1 MENQRGAVL
10 ATELKNNANKLAKWT
25 AAALISGADMIK
37 LGYVSRVHMRDN
49 FHHAVLGTQVLWL
62 TIHLAPVYKCT
73 FEHTFCVFCFCSV
86 AVYAADPARSISP
99 TCASSPLRWRAL
111 RTAVAPHEAVSL
123 YAPPHACGLA
133 QVMKPKDFAQQINLN
148 MDNCWGIVRA
158 LVDLC
163 MKQEDG
169 KYLLVKDPNK
179 QLLRLYSVP
188 EDAFQVRPGCSGQTL
203 WTGHMPDHSQPCNLL
218 NLLGYGR

>member
-1 MENQRGAVL
+1 MSCFGHSWEVRLLHRQLHSLRHCLVCL
-10 ATELKNNANKLAKWT
+10 
-25 AAALISGADMIK
+25 
-37 LGYVSRVHMRDN
+37 
-49 FHHAVLGTQVLWL
+49 L
-62 TIHLAPVYKCT
+62 TPM
-73 FEHTFCVFCFCSV
+73 
-86 AVYAADPARSISP
+86 
-99 TCASSPLRWRAL
+99 
-111 RTAVAPHEAVSL
+111 
-123 YAPPHACGLA
+123 

-188 EDAFQVRPGCSGQTL
+188 EDAFQVCAAPSQSASAAQPLCIAIDLSGMVYQEDCPLGTVPVCGLL
-203 WTGHMPDHSQPCNLL
+203 WQQPLESHCCTC
-218 NLLGYGR
+218 Y

>member
-1 MENQRGAVL
+1 MAG
-10 ATELKNNANKLAKWT
+10 
-25 AAALISGADMIK
+25 
-37 LGYVSRVHMRDN
+37 
-49 FHHAVLGTQVLWL
+49 
-62 TIHLAPVYKCT
+62 
-73 FEHTFCVFCFCSV
+73 
-86 AVYAADPARSISP
+86 
-99 TCASSPLRWRAL
+99 
-111 RTAVAPHEAVSL
+111 
-123 YAPPHACGLA
+123 A

-188 EDAFQVRPGCSGQTL
+188 EDAFQVSNNSLPQSKPRK
-203 WTGHMPDHSQPCNLL
+203 
-218 NLLGYGR
+218 

>member
-37 LGYVSRVHMRDN
+37 LGYVSRVHMKDN
-49 FHHAVLGTQVLWL
+49 FHHAVLGTQV
-62 TIHLAPVYKCT
+62 
-73 FEHTFCVFCFCSV
+73 CSS
-86 AVYAADPARSISP
+86 ASY
-99 TCASSPLRWRAL
+99 CSSPWFLLDGCCSLTPLPSCKRSLAGAISSVVGKAEAQRPVQGCSLRHAPSFTKGCRAEVWY
-111 RTAVAPHEAVSL
+111 VAWV
-123 YAPPHACGLA
+123 

-188 EDAFQVRPGCSGQTL
+188 EDAFQVSSTRA
-203 WTGHMPDHSQPCNLL
+203 SQSKP
-218 NLLGYGR
+218 RK

>member
-1 MENQRGAVL
+1 MERDQMG
-10 ATELKNNANKLAKWT
+10 TMCH
-25 AAALISGADMIK
+25 LIMC
-37 LGYVSRVHMRDN
+37 VWPRHEPSREDYTLV
-49 FHHAVLGTQVLWL
+49 VQYEG
-62 TIHLAPVYKCT
+62 
-73 FEHTFCVFCFCSV
+73 
-86 AVYAADPARSISP
+86 RS
-99 TCASSPLRWRAL
+99 
-111 RTAVAPHEAVSL
+111 
-123 YAPPHACGLA
+123 PHASVLV

-188 EDAFQVRPGCSGQTL
+188 EDAFQVEAASDVCMARPLPAHVTC
-203 WTGHMPDHSQPCNLL
+203 P
-218 NLLGYGR
+218 R

>member
-1 MENQRGAVL
+1 MMHGGTHCFSHALGILGGESPAQ
-10 ATELKNNANKLAKWT
+10 T
-25 AAALISGADMIK
+25 AAQRLAL
-37 LGYVSRVHMRDN
+37 
-49 FHHAVLGTQVLWL
+49 L
-62 TIHLAPVYKCT
+62 TL
-73 FEHTFCVFCFCSV
+73 
-86 AVYAADPARSISP
+86 
-99 TCASSPLRWRAL
+99 PL
-111 RTAVAPHEAVSL
+111 TPM
-123 YAPPHACGLA
+123 

-188 EDAFQVRPGCSGQTL
+188 EDAFQVGAAPSQSASATQPFCRAIDLSWMVCQNMLRDCARMRPRL
-203 WTGHMPDHSQPCNLL
+203 AVVP
-218 NLLGYGR
+218 

>member
-1 MENQRGAVL
+1 VSSRGL
-10 ATELKNNANKLAKWT
+10 RC
-25 AAALISGADMIK
+25 D
-37 LGYVSRVHMRDN
+37 
-49 FHHAVLGTQVLWL
+49 
-62 TIHLAPVYKCT
+62 APCT
-73 FEHTFCVFCFCSV
+73 NMQ
-86 AVYAADPARSISP
+86 D
-99 TCASSPLRWRAL
+99 ASSCMRESRAKVWC
-111 RTAVAPHEAVSL
+111 VASM
-123 YAPPHACGLA
+123 

-188 EDAFQVRPGCSGQTL
+188 EDAFQVSSNSLSQSKPGKEPIKMHCSRLHRSPALEQRRFLLQSKPVHQNMQTQTRYHKL
-203 WTGHMPDHSQPCNLL
+203 SE
-218 NLLGYGR
+218 LGLVLQENYSEEPIAELEEVPTEEPAKADGGEED

>member
-1 MENQRGAVL
+1 MV
-10 ATELKNNANKLAKWT
+10 
-25 AAALISGADMIK
+25 
-37 LGYVSRVHMRDN
+37 
-49 FHHAVLGTQVLWL
+49 
-62 TIHLAPVYKCT
+62 
-73 FEHTFCVFCFCSV
+73 
-86 AVYAADPARSISP
+86 
-99 TCASSPLRWRAL
+99 
-111 RTAVAPHEAVSL
+111 
-123 YAPPHACGLA
+123 

-188 EDAFQVRPGCSGQTL
+188 EDAFQVSGGCYGQTL
-203 WTGHMPDHSQPCNLL
+203 CGGSMRTAF
-218 NLLGYGR
+218 